1 MRSFSLLPMHKLKL
15 AIFDLAG
22 TVIEDHGEVVS
33 SFVDALAAHGIG
45 VGSEELAEFKGAA
58 KREVI
63 RYFGWRKRNEALSN
77 EAVEA
82 VYDDFVRL
90 VNGRYEEQ
98 LAPIAGAEDVFESLR
113 KRGMQLA
120 LTTGFGKPTLELVVR
135 RLGWQ
140 EWFAAAVS
148 SDEVVA
154 GRPAPYLIFRA
165 MEHCRC
171 RAVHEV
177 LNVGDTPLDLQSAAN
192 AGVALNVGVLTGM
205 YRRERLICEPQDAL
219 LASVADLP
227 TLLTQRE

>member
-1 MRSFSLLPMHKLKL
+1 MHELKL
-15 AIFDLAG
+15 AIFDVTG

-45 VGSEELAEFKGAA
+45 VSSEELAEFKGAA

-63 RYFGWRKRNEALSN
+63 RFFGWRKRNEPLGDS
-77 EAVEA
+77 AVEA
-82 VYDDFVRL
+82 VYADFVRL

-98 LAPIAGAEDVFESLR
+98 LAPIVGVEDVFESLR

-120 LTTGFGKPTLELVVR
+120 LTTGFGNSTLELLVR

-140 EWFAAAVS
+140 EWFAAMVS
-148 SDEVVA
+148 SDEVAV

-171 RAVHEV
+171 RSVHEV
-177 LNVGDTPLDLQSAAN
+177 VNVGDTPLDLQSAAN
-192 AGVALNVGVLTGM
+192 AGVALNVGVLSGQH
-205 YRRERLICEPQDAL
+205 RRERLVCEPQDAL

-227 TLLTQRE
+227 TLLAQRD